1 VAPKLIVK
9 TERTVTLANRQDSGT
24 TTMTKRARRPGKDSR
39 RRPQGTPSVI
49 FLDDCRWNAFHQL
62 APLLRRAGVRTIRVS
77 TESRVKTRV
86 ASRLLFD
93 RYAILPDESDVGAFR
108 EILAGE
114 DVVDIQFAES
124 LGDLVA
130 KSADLLQPDVAEQVG
145 RRISVV
151 DKFVAA
157 GMLAA
162 AGVRTPEVVPVAD
175 ATPAEMAERFGF
187 PIVVKERVGYGGER
201 VSIVGDLEALVAA
214 TSGWGR
220 GTGDLFYEQY
230 VDGTKLNYAAVVSS
244 TGIEQEL
251 AYQVTRWRQPVGR
264 ASEVETIDDAQ
275 LVAFGRRA
283 LDVVG
288 CKGLVN
294 MDVIRD
300 VNGVDW
306 LIDFNAR
313 AFGGSGNFLAAGIDT
328 SEGYL
333 RAIGLR
339 AAAPKRTKP
348 VVGIRI
354 RVFPTSLE
362 DVIDSGSIP
371 RTVLAFARDSSPYIR
386 WLGVRYWLSEAFLT
400 ADSLRLSRK
409 EARAASAPRSLDPI
423 PKAGTMSSTPTR

>member
-1 VAPKLIVK
+1 
-9 TERTVTLANRQDSGT
+9 
-24 TTMTKRARRPGKDSR
+24 MTKRARRPGKDSR
-39 RRPQGTPSVI
+39 RRPQGTPSVV

-62 APLLRRAGVRTIRVS
+62 APRLRRAGVRTIRVS
-77 TESRVKTRV
+77 TESRRKTRI

-93 RYAILPDESDVGAFR
+93 KYAILADESDVEVLR
-108 EILAGE
+108 EIMAGE

-130 KSADLLQPDVAEQVG
+130 KNADLLRPDVAKQVG

-157 GMLAA
+157 GLFAA

-201 VSIVGDLEALVAA
+201 VSIIRDLETLGAA
-214 TSGWGR
+214 TSGDDGS
-220 GTGDLFYEQY
+220 TGDLFYEQY
-230 VDGTKLNYAAVVSS
+230 VDGTKLDYAAVVSS

-251 AYQVTRWRQPVGR
+251 AYHVTRWRQPVGR
-264 ASEVETIDDAQ
+264 ASEVETIEDDQ

-283 LDVVG
+283 LEVVG
-288 CKGLVN
+288 CTGLVN

-300 VNGVDW
+300 DKGVDW

-313 AFGGSGNFLAAGIDT
+313 AFGGSGSFLAAGIDT

-339 AAAPKRTKP
+339 TIPPTRTSP
-348 VVGIRI
+348 VIGVRI
-354 RVFPTSLE
+354 RVFPTCLE
-362 DVIDSGSIP
+362 DVISSGSIP
-371 RTVLAFARDSSPYIR
+371 RTALAFLRASAPYLG
-386 WLGVRYWLSEAFLT
+386 WLGLRYWLSEAFLT
-400 ADSLRLSRK
+400 ADSLRRSRRR
-409 EARAASAPRSLDPI
+409 ARATAAEKRVETI
-423 PKAGTMSSTPTR
+423 PGSGTPSITSTH